1 MCRKRSSAQRSTRFG
16 NWRETRTVVERRA
29 SREPAWLPKPRA
41 KPRGKSKGPAV
52 WRPGGDA
59 RLSTTNIHMDQEMNQ
74 RIVGAAPAGARD
86 RESAAKAVQE
96 MFTSIAPRYD
106 LLNHV
111 LSFNIDRLWWWR
123 TARKFDAILRRPD
136 ARVLDLCCGTGDMT
150 FALGRRAGSGAPQ
163 ILGAD
168 FSHAMLQRAAAKA
181 AEKGRNTTLRWIEA
195 DALRLPFPDGHFNL
209 VTSAFG
215 FRNLADYDAGLRE
228 IARVLAPGGECGIL
242 DFGEPGGWIG
252 RCYRVYFKKVLPA
265 IGTLLSGVR
274 GPYAYLPASVERFRS
289 EEHTSELQSH
299 LNLVCRLLLE
309 KKKYNGMTSCPSE
322 L

>member
-1 MCRKRSSAQRSTRFG
+1 
-16 NWRETRTVVERRA
+16 
-29 SREPAWLPKPRA
+29 
-41 KPRGKSKGPAV
+41 
-52 WRPGGDA
+52 
-59 RLSTTNIHMDQEMNQ
+59 MNHEINE
-74 RIVGAAPAGARD
+74 RIVGAAPIGARD
-86 RESAAKAVQE
+86 RESAAQAVQE

-123 TARKFDAILRRPD
+123 TARKFDAILKRSD

-150 FALGRRAGSGAPQ
+150 FALRRRAGLGVPQ

-181 AEKGRNTTLRWIEA
+181 AEKGSGTTLRPLQLRPLQWIEA

-242 DFGEPGGWIG
+242 DFGEPGGLIG
-252 RCYRVYFKKVLPA
+252 HGYRVYFKKVLPA

-274 GPYAYLPASVERFRS
+274 GPYTYLPASVERF
-289 EEHTSELQSH
+289 
-299 LNLVCRLLLE
+299 
-309 KKKYNGMTSCPSE
+309 PSPDE
-322 L
+322 MLGRMHQAGFREVSWTPYTFGIAGLYRGVRNS